1 MFIAILFSISATC
14 EVFYQM
20 FEYRMKESSEGR
32 IQVDDVASGT
42 MSAFLEYLYTKECN
56 YFNSKDVND
65 LIALYVLAD
74 RYLVEDLKSRCLE
87 VLISTLTVE
96 ENALENWDF
105 LWDFAQSYG
114 FTNITQAMEI
124 FCWT

>member
-1 MFIAILFSISATC
+1 
-14 EVFYQM
+14 
-20 FEYRMKESSEGR
+20 MKESSEGQ

-42 MSAFLEYLYTKECN
+42 MSAFLEYLYTKECD

-74 RYLVEDLKSRCLE
+74 RYLMEDLKSRCLE

-96 ENALENWDF
+96 GNAQENSDF
-105 LWDFAQSYG
+105 IWDFAQSYG
-114 FTNITQAMEI
+114 FTNITKAMEI